1 MKATVINYLDSD
13 QAVILLEDQREG
25 VLTLVEQARYY
36 FPERCEQTG
45 EDRDFAIS
53 EYQTGK
59 TNFPIFEGDEIEV
72 EEIHSGALT
81 LSSVILKDGDPRR
94 R

>member
-1 MKATVINYLDSD
+1 MKATVKDYLDSD
-13 QAVILLEDQREG
+13 QAVIILEDKREG
-25 VLTLVEQARYY
+25 VLTLAEDAKYY
-36 FPERCEQTG
+36 FTERFEQTG

-53 EYQTGK
+53 EYHTGP

-72 EEIHSGALT
+72 EEIHPGAFT
-81 LSSVILKDGDPRR
+81 LSSAILKDGDPRR